1 MKYIKEF
8 KESDIEPINSF
19 KVHPN
24 LNGEVWIDSDT
35 IEESIQKEL
44 KEIADEFWKE
54 LDIDLELLDIY
65 FTGSLATF
73 SYSRYSDF
81 DIHLVVDFQES
92 KDPDIMKRYCDQFRF
107 NWNKKHN
114 ILVKGFEVE
123 LYVQDKNEPH
133 TANGLYSIM
142 NSEWI
147 TIPVKKDF
155 EPDTKMI
162 RLKAESLMTE
172 IDELEKD
179 FENSENIETLE
190 SRSEVL
196 WKKIATNRKS
206 GLEKG
211 GEFSMENLVFKFL
224 RRNKYLEVLS
234 DLKTK
239 LYDKKYS
246 LE

>member
-1 MKYIKEF
+1 MKKFLEF
-8 KESDIEPINSF
+8 KESDIEPAHSF
-19 KVHPN
+19 KVHDA
-24 LNGEVWIDSDT
+24 LNSTVWVDNDT
-35 IEESIQKEL
+35 INEIIQSEL
-44 KEIADEFWKE
+44 SEIADEFWKE
-54 LDIDLELLDIY
+54 LDIDIKLLDIY
-65 FTGSLATF
+65 FTGSLATY
-73 SYSRYSDF
+73 SYSKYSDF

-123 LYVQDKNEPH
+123 LYVQDVNEKH
-133 TANGLYSIM
+133 EANGLYSLM

-147 TIPVKKDF
+147 RVPVKKEF
-155 EPDTKMI
+155 EPDVDMI
-162 RLKAESLMTE
+162 RLKAESLMME
-172 IDELEKD
+172 IDELEVD
-179 FENSENIETLE
+179 FENDGNLE
-190 SRSEVL
+190 DLEERAAVL
-196 WKKIATNRKS
+196 WKKIATNRKA

-224 RRNKYLEVLS
+224 RRNDYLEALS